1 MKKGVSL
8 PTNFIVIIALAVIV
22 LLIVVFFIMGAE
34 RGVTPSL
41 TLSQA
46 LAACDNACLTDE
58 LESKVV
64 NVTEGVCNGDLKF
77 LKLEFL
83 INGERKKCPDIA
95 SCTIRTNTGDC
106 IVTEASIDIN
116 GDGYKPTP
124 GNGVIPPIIP
134 PRG

>member
-22 LLIVVFFIMGAE
+22 LLMVVFFIMGAE
-34 RGVTPSL
+34 RGATPSL

-64 NVTEGVCNGDLKF
+64 NVTDGVCNGDLRF

-83 INGERKKCPDIA
+83 INGERKKCPDI
-95 SCTIRTNTGDC
+95 SPCIIRTDTGDC
-106 IVTEASIDIN
+106 RVTEESIDTDGN
-116 GDGYKPTP
+116 GYKPIP
-124 GNGVIPPIIP
+124 GDGVIPIIP